1 MSRQE
6 PKLLKAAMENEIKKK
21 GAEERDNEK
30 REAVKGLEMFWEGGC
45 EYILGK
51 MDIYSA

>member
-1 MSRQE
+1 
-6 PKLLKAAMENEIKKK
+6 MENEIKKK